1 MADCCVVPSGVMFS
15 GRYGFYLFVSIFGW
29 LCILVIY
36 LGYLFVLHK
45 KINKIKS
52 FDSRIA
58 VSVKVNTFKINF
70 QGRSQKKKYD

>member
-1 MADCCVVPSGVMFS
+1 MEDTAFIFS
-15 GRYGFYLFVSIFGW
+15 SQYSAGSAF
-29 LCILVIY
+29 LVIY

-58 VSVKVNTFKINF
+58 VSVKVITFEININYKF
-70 QGRSQKKKYD
+70 